1 MKSADGSGAP
11 QRLTTSTNTQQYPR
25 SLSSDGRYAVLL
37 EQAADTGN
45 DLSLL
50 DFEGTPAATSNHR
63 VEPLLRTLGGEIN
76 PAVSPDGRW
85 LAYASN
91 ESGVNEVYVRP
102 FPRVHDGRWILLSG
116 GGNRPVWRRDGK
128 ELFYNSED
136 AVMSVPIDAGTTF
149 TFGKAVKLFN
159 WPGLQQTGL
168 GPTFDVSPDGK
179 RFLMIKR
186 STTAEVPAANGIV
199 VVMNWGEELKAALR

>member
-1 MKSADGSGAP
+1 MKAADRSGAP
-11 QRLTTSTNTQQYPR
+11 RRLTTSTNTKQYPR
-25 SLSSDGRYAVLL
+25 SLRPHGRYAVLL

-50 DFEGTPAATSNHR
+50 DLEGTPAAPANHR

-91 ESGVNEVYVRP
+91 ESGVKRGVRP
-102 FPRVHDGRWILLSG
+102 SLPARRRRPLDSFVRRRQPPRLAAGRQRTLLQLRGRGHVRPHRREDHVHLRQSG
-116 GGNRPVWRRDGK
+116 EVVQ
-128 ELFYNSED
+128 L
-136 AVMSVPIDAGTTF
+136 AGAATD
-149 TFGKAVKLFN
+149 
-159 WPGLQQTGL
+159 GL

-179 RFLMIKR
+179 RFLMIER
-186 STTAEVPAANGIV
+186 STTAEVPATNGIV